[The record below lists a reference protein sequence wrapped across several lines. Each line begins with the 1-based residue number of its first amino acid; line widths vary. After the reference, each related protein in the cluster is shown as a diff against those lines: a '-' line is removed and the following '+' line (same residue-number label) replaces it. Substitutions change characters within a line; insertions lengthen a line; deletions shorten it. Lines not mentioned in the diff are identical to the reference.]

1 MTLVA
6 EVYRDGK
13 VHVLTDKCA
22 SCILRAPKDG
32 QIRGLQPGRITG
44 MVKDSQADAAG
55 NIPCHQ
61 TLYRD
66 DAEPA
71 ICRGFWDL
79 PNRPA
84 VLQLAEDMGIVE
96 YVEPPK

>member
-1 MTLVA
+1 M
-6 EVYRDGK
+6 EVYRDGR
-13 VHVLTDKCA
+13 VHVLTEKCS

-32 QIRGLQPGRITG
+32 QIQGLQPGRITG
-44 MVKDSQADAAG
+44 MVKDSQSDDAG

-61 TLYRD
+61 TIYTD
-66 DAEPA
+66 GVKPA

-84 VLQLAEDMGIVE
+84 VLNLAVAMDVVK
-96 YVEPPK
+96 YVDPPTKEN